1 MLRLATR
8 SKLLASSARV
18 LAPAAQTQQRQ
29 FQSVNT
35 EDQKA
40 VIFSLAG
47 GVMPSMD
54 PVFHEYAVKYT
65 IPPKPDAIK
74 QKVLMEAD
82 DAQLLENINMML
94 ASRNGSPDEN
104 TADLMDAV
112 ASIKGEGWQTIL
124 VNDAGELKNI
134 PHNAEI
140 LGAFDTVIDKLT
152 PESVAALDAAGSDIV
167 YLDNSAE
174 NLAAAE
180 AMGISTVSVGSDY
193 GAALTA
199 LEGKLGAPLKACVP
213 GYTFNWYDRANN
225 PHKNNGIY
233 WFLWFCTF
241 GLVFAKTST
250 TVVRYSA
257 DYAQGE

>member
-18 LAPAAQTQQRQ
+18 LAPAQQHQ
-29 FQSVNT
+29 FST
-35 EDQKA
+35 TTHDHKA
-40 VIFSLAG
+40 AIFSLAG
-47 GVMPSMD
+47 GVVPSMD

-94 ASRNGSPDEN
+94 ASRNGSPDEH

-112 ASIKGEGWQTIL
+112 ASIKGEGWKTIL
-124 VNDAGELKNI
+124 VDDAGELKNI
-134 PHNAEI
+134 PLNAEI
-140 LGAFDTVIDKLT
+140 QGAFDIVIDKLT
-152 PESVAALDAAGSDIV
+152 PETLGGIGAAKSDIV

-180 AMGISTVSVGSDY
+180 AMGISTVAVGSDY

-199 LEGKLGAPLKACVP
+199 LEGKLGAPLKACIP

-225 PHKNNGIY
+225 PHKNNLSY
-233 WFLWFCTF
+233 WFLWFCTSAV
-241 GLVFAKTST
+241 VFWKTGS

-257 DYAQGE
+257 DHAQ